1 LNRRQ
6 PTKDDYMNFV
16 LYQANQKA
24 YEATLL
30 KNFFVHALHPERIAE
45 CFDIESRSSEE
56 AAAYFQSVLR
66 NAKGMADK
74 MIWNAHSRAVNLLA
88 NDGKDGAPFLDVQQL
103 GQRMFSDFCPD
114 NLVSVVGRVNE
125 SWHRAFSEPA
135 MVRMSTKQYPIGSNS
150 SPFEEI
156 DDIADRVFNDK
167 AFTSL
172 PTGRATKPMNRR
184 SVKGRGLPGA
194 TLREEPQDRS
204 RRNWLTFAP
213 QELPKRTPTPPSTSF
228 GHRDNLT
235 AVQAASGSEEPRIIQ
250 DLRDMQYTDH
260 ASHEQLQS
268 SNGDRV
274 GAGLHATQL
283 EYLYDRFGEQALDS
297 NRVDGLAP
305 TGNNEPFN
313 IPGDSGDDDLFDD
326 PDSVLGEDML
336 VKVPLWRAK
345 LVSDHKRRLTER
357 WGNPPQTLQRVLPG
371 IKHVIAEA
379 FAKGYRPTTDDY
391 HDKIRIIEEREKRNM
406 AIPRLAHPT
415 FSDYKNP
422 NHHISAP
429 ISSEASSL
437 QHAELFTT
445 KKHKQCVSA
454 PNKRRKTN
462 QASSGTTKTNNSVKK
477 HPKGSVVEK
486 KTAKPRV
493 QQSIIT
499 SPSEP
504 HSIGSITLETDQSL
518 PPGAYFEAQSPDEK
532 PAWLCGIKH
541 AMGYYYNSGARKS
554 CMGCFTHIK
563 DCAKNKHMDFYLPDS
578 TYFFQPATDII
589 WTPSKDLGK
598 QRRSKNMSHNTIAK
612 IAFWNSIRA
621 GSTANDARKAGVDAI
636 EVSLLPK
643 PRKEP
648 TPEPTP
654 KPSPQPGPDFG
665 PHPSGSVTM
674 EHGQEIPECAYFDE
688 ERQEESAWRCDV
700 NHALGRYYLAGDKRT
715 CPGCGSNRHG
725 AGKQKDMDFYMPF
738 GVVVRQEA
746 PELSKWAP
754 RKPNK
759 RKEGAS
765 KSTVVKHLTHN
776 QACSKKYFEAVEAGA
791 EHAEAV
797 KIAIEV
803 LEAEL
808 EDKQAKALKAQEE
821 LQDEPRASTK
831 SAKAKRGAVKPT
843 RSSNAKNEA
852 LDGDGDEDDE
862 DDEDG
867 HTSSGYSTI
876 SLVPRKRAFD
886 EDSDDEMDDDSI
898 PQGSAT
904 DVEQSVVEYSSSDD
918 ETSGSDSE

>member
-1 LNRRQ
+1 
-6 PTKDDYMNFV
+6 MNFA

-30 KNFFVHALHPERIAE
+30 KNFFAHALHPGRIAE
-45 CFDIESRSSEE
+45 CFDTHSRSSEE
-56 AAAYFQSVLR
+56 AAAYFQSVLQ

-125 SWHRAFSEPA
+125 SWHRAFAEPA

-150 SPFEEI
+150 SPLEEI

-172 PTGRATKPMNRR
+172 PTGRATKPLNRR
-184 SVKGRGLPGA
+184 SAKGRGLPGA
-194 TLREEPQDRS
+194 ALRKEPQDQS
-204 RRNWLTFAP
+204 RRNWLTFPP
-213 QELPKRTPTPPSTSF
+213 QEPPKRTPTPPSTSLD
-228 GHRDNLT
+228 HRDNLT
-235 AVQAASGSEEPRIIQ
+235 AVEAYSSGEEPRIIQ
-250 DLRDMQYTDH
+250 DLRDMQYTGH
-260 ASHEQLQS
+260 ASQEQLQS
-268 SNGDRV
+268 SNGDRI

-297 NRVDGLAP
+297 NRVNGLAP
-305 TGNNEPFN
+305 TGNNEPFDV
-313 IPGDSGDDDLFDD
+313 PGDSEDDDPFDGPDSALGDD
-326 PDSVLGEDML
+326 ML
-336 VKVPLWRAK
+336 AKVPSWRAK
-345 LVSDHKRRLTER
+345 LVSDHKRQLIER
-357 WGNPPQTLQRVLPG
+357 WGSPSQTLQRVLPG
-371 IKHVIAEA
+371 IKQVIAEA

-391 HDKIRIIEEREKRNM
+391 HDKIRIIEARENRNM
-406 AIPRLAHPT
+406 AIPRLAQPK
-415 FSDYKNP
+415 FPGQKNLD
-422 NHHISAP
+422 HHITASM
-429 ISSEASSL
+429 SSEASSS
-437 QHAELFTT
+437 QYAEHFTT
-445 KKHKQCVSA
+445 TNRKQRVSA
-454 PNKRRKTN
+454 PKKRRKTN
-462 QASSGTTKTNNSVKK
+462 QISSSTAKTNNLVKK
-477 HPKGSVVEK
+477 HPKGSVGKK
-486 KTAKPRV
+486 KTGQPRV
-493 QQSIIT
+493 QQPIIT

-504 HSIGSITLETDQSL
+504 HSSGSTTLETDQYF
-518 PPGAYFEAQSPDEK
+518 PPGAYFEPQSPAER

-541 AMGYYYNSGARKS
+541 AMGHYYNSGARKS
-554 CMGCFTHIK
+554 CMGCFTNIK
-563 DCAKNKHMDFYLPDS
+563 DCVRNKHMDFYLPDS
-578 TYFFQPATDII
+578 TYFFQPAPDII

-621 GSTANDARKAGVDAI
+621 GATADDARKAGVNAV
-636 EVSLLPK
+636 EASLLPK

-648 TPEPTP
+648 TPEPLP
-654 KPSPQPGPDFG
+654 EPAPQPEPELS
-665 PHPSGSVTM
+665 PHPSGSVAM

-688 ERQEESAWRCDV
+688 RERHEEFAWRCDV

-746 PELSKWAP
+746 HELSKWAP

-765 KSTVVKHLTHN
+765 KSMVVKHLTHN
-776 QACSKKYFEAVEAGA
+776 QACSKKYFEAIQAGA

-797 KIAIEV
+797 NSAIEV

-808 EDKQAKALKAQEE
+808 DDKQPKALKAQEE
-821 LQDEPRASTK
+821 LQDELRASTK
-831 SAKAKRGAVKPT
+831 STKAKRGTMKPI
-843 RSSNAKNEA
+843 RSINARKEA
-852 LDGDGDEDDE
+852 LNGDGDDGDEDE
-862 DDEDG
+862 DEDG
-867 HTSSGYSTI
+867 HTSPGCSTM

-886 EDSDDEMDDDSI
+886 EDSDDDMNDDSI
-898 PQGSAT
+898 LQGSAT
-904 DVEQSVVEYSSSDD
+904 DVDQSVVEYSSSDD